1 MMETMDH
8 ILVKQ
13 SVVDSQT
20 QETVPQ
26 NDAPLRSALQSAQS
40 ASWTTQGMPD

>member
-26 NDAPLRSALQSAQS
+26 NDASRTALQSAQS